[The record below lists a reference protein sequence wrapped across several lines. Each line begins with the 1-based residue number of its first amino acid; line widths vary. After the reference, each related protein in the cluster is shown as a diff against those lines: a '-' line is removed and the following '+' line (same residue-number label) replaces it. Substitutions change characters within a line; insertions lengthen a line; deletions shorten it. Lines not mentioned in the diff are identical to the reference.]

1 MKKALIVQSSV
12 QYPSRE
18 RRPSAGSFLM
28 FRLYANFSQELRGGT
43 GRYAAV
49 VRDVYC
55 ALSRNELPAA
65 AGIWVVTRK
74 TFRPL

>member
-28 FRLYANFSQELRGGT
+28 FRLYANFPQELRGGT